1 MAKEFNFSKKTIYLH
16 ISQGME
22 RLKTAFLPEGLQ
34 PPADGKPDGAWSA
47 KGSGLYHYRKLP
59 YPENLLWDMGIDLPP
74 DQYPL
79 LEERIESLDEKYR
92 NVLFGKYRDK
102 RTNKQMAEMFVY
114 SAQTI
119 SKHCVQGM
127 EVLRRMLVA
136 ETASPNTTQ
145 PTGDEQPTDNYEG
158 THPTGEPAAEKE
170 VSPVAEPAKAWF
182 DPIKPHVAITEHD
195 FIRSYLTIRQR
206 LDMEGTDTIWV
217 DRSGRLAYRTTDPVT
232 QDQILDLQAE
242 MEDTAGYITNA
253 LFGDRKGD
261 TWSVQILGVGIWKID
276 FPSQL
281 YDFLRTKKENLIS
294 DNRVEWV

>member
-1 MAKEFNFSKKTIYLH
+1 MRLA
-16 ISQGME
+16 QGME
-22 RLKTAFLPEGLQ
+22 RLKTALLPEGMQ
-34 PPADGKPDGAWSA
+34 ATIEREAKPDGPDR
-47 KGSGLYHYRKLP
+47 YHYRKLP

-79 LEERIESLDEKYR
+79 LEEKISFLDEKLR
-92 NVLFGKYRDK
+92 DVVVGKYHDM
-102 RTNKQMAEMFVY
+102 RTNTQMAEMFFY

-119 SKHCVQGM
+119 SMHCVRGLK
-127 EVLRRMLVA
+127 VLKRMLV
-136 ETASPNTTQ
+136 EESTQTTTQLTATHATQ
-145 PTGDEQPTDNYEG
+145 PTSDEQPI
-158 THPTGEPAAEKE
+158 GEEAVLVAAAA
-170 VSPVAEPAKAWF
+170 SPVAEPAKAWF
-182 DPIKPHVAITEHD
+182 EPTKPHVTITEHD

-253 LFGDRKGD
+253 LFGDRNGE
-261 TWSVQILGVGIWKID
+261 TWIVQIFGVGRWKID